1 MCNNMLGSWCANFLS
16 VPCNAELQFPQ
27 WPESPHLGEG
37 AELTVIY
44 QQVNTTQ
51 VITIQSPGS
60 AGHIST
66 PPTYACN
73 VSFIVVALQHVPTA
87 L

>member
-1 MCNNMLGSWCANFLS
+1 MQNYSSFHNGQSLPTLLKGQN
-16 VPCNAELQFPQ
+16 
-27 WPESPHLGEG
+27 
-37 AELTVIY
+37 LTVIY

-73 VSFIVVALQHVPTA
+73 VSFIVVALQHVPIA
-87 L
+87 LCALH